1 MNITLYAL
9 STCGWCRRTKAFLQ
23 DHKVNYQLFEV
34 DLLQGEEKEEA
45 RRQVARFNPRMSFP
59 TLVINDGEKVVI
71 GYDEERLREALGL

>member
-59 TLVINDGEKVVI
+59 TLVINDGEKVVV
-71 GYDEERLREALGL
+71 GYDEERLREVLGL

>member
-23 DHKVNYQLFEV
+23 EHNVNFQLCEV
-34 DLLQGEEKEEA
+34 DLLQGEEKDEI

-59 TLVINDGEKVVI
+59 TLVINDGEKVVV
-71 GYDEERLREALGL
+71 GYDEERLREVLGL